1 MATFVRGIAPRLLQP
16 LSTTTTKTTTIY
28 QQNLLSTF
36 RCSCL
41 PYRTSTRHISSSVG
55 AIRNK
60 PMDQVTT
67 ALTSQLAGAVGTKQE
82 PLELPVAMETVKS
95 EMSKDVGLG
104 KVFAVVHVAGSQYK
118 VAENDLTMI
127 NKTIEADI
135 GEVILLEKVLSV
147 GCRTGT
153 LVGMPLLKRETA
165 TVKAV
170 VMEKT
175 RGEKK
180 IVFKKKKRKGYKKW
194 QGHRQ
199 DLSVVKIKSIELNI

>member
-55 AIRNK
+55 AISNK
-60 PMDQVTT
+60 PTT
-67 ALTSQLAGAVGTKQE
+67 LALTSQLAVGAKQE
-82 PLELPVAMETVKS
+82 PLELPVAMETVKL
-95 EMSKDVGLG
+95 EMSKDVGMG

-118 VAENDLTMI
+118 VAENDLIMI

-175 RGEKK
+175 CGEKK
-180 IVFKKKKRKGYKKW
+180 IVFQKKKRKGYKKW